1 MELGL
6 KDKVAVITG
15 AALHPPTVSYGSMGE
30 ETARILVAEGAK
42 VVLADIKEELGEKLA
57 QELRAQGGEAIF
69 VRTDVS
75 KQEEVKHLVDETLE
89 TFGTVD
95 ILVNAAGCRGDIGTG
110 SCLPNILLDE
120 WNYIF
125 NVHMGGT
132 LLCTQEVARRAM
144 IPNRSGKIVNISSL
158 CAHGRHR
165 GESFAAYSAYFV
177 VKAAISKFTVGCAA
191 ALGRYGI
198 NVNAVSP
205 GNVLSPMDILETMT
219 AEEVEKHI
227 ENIKNETM
235 LHVAGTGRDIA
246 EVIVFLVS
254 DPGSYITADDVNV
267 SAGTVVY

>member
-15 AALHPPTVSYGSMGE
+15 AALHPPTVPYGSMGE

-42 VVLADIKEELGEKLA
+42 VVLADTREELGEKLA

-75 KQEEVKHLVDETLE
+75 KEEEVEHLVDEALE
-89 TFGTVD
+89 TFGTID

-110 SCLPNILLDE
+110 SRFPNILLDE
-120 WNYIF
+120 WNYVF
-125 NVHMGGT
+125 NVHMVGT
-132 LLCTQEVARRAM
+132 LLCTQEVVRRAM

-158 CAHGRHR
+158 AAHGR
-165 GESFAAYSAYFV
+165 GGAGAYSVA
-177 VKAAISKFTVGCAA
+177 KAAISKFTLGCAA
-191 ALGRYGI
+191 ALGQYGI

-205 GNVLSPMDILETMT
+205 GNVLTPMDILETMT

-227 ENIKNETM
+227 EGIKNETM

-254 DPGSYITADDVNV
+254 APGSYITADDVNV